1 MCIKSRAADKAQRAR
16 PQYTLRNARTEAPE
30 VALKRI
36 FLAAA
41 LFCLAAIPAQAVVT
55 RIAIDRIDSPTFDGR
70 DFGAAGRYEKLS
82 GRAFG
87 EVDPA
92 DPRNAGIVFIQE
104 APRNARGR
112 VEYVVDISIM
122 QPLDPAKGNG
132 TLLYDVVN
140 RGSRRAF
147 DVFHLGEHGGNDPAK
162 AVDAGDAFLLR
173 QGYTLV
179 VSGWQA
185 DVLREEAEIIADYPL
200 ANRGGTQI
208 SKSISV
214 ELIVT
219 RPAFTLPLG
228 WDNGRA
234 LKPYPLVERAASRAR
249 LIRRLHA
256 DAPDE
261 LIPREDWSFASCRD
275 GKTPVPSNNDI
286 CLPAG
291 FSPNYV
297 YYLSYQAA
305 DPVPAGLAFAATRDV
320 ISFLRYDTSN
330 ANPLVAHGAHE
341 PHKHSIKHT
350 IGFGRSQSGRFL
362 KDLIYQGF
370 NQDEAGRIVFDGA
383 MQLTSGGRMTNVNTE
398 FALPGR
404 FSTALVGHFA
414 AGDQFPFTYET
425 LTDPVSGRTDGLL
438 AKCRA
443 QKACPKIFHMDS
455 GTEPW
460 GGRNSLVIT
469 DPLGKKD
476 VPIPDNVR
484 LYYFAGTQ
492 HAPVLQARSNAL
504 CQNPVNPNQYKEAM
518 RALLVAM
525 QGWISAGKAPPPSRF
540 PSLASGTL
548 VKPLPQ
554 REAGFPEIP
563 GAKYTG
569 EANHLYINDNDALFP
584 KHVLNKQYAVLVP
597 RVDRDGNDLP
607 GIRSVALQV
616 PLGTHLGWNLRRK
629 GYMEDRSCYL
639 DGSFIPF
646 ARYRVDRGNDPR
658 PSLEERYGNKASYV
672 RQVETAVQRLR
683 GEGFLLPEDAERLLK
698 DARER
703 DIGL

>member
-1 MCIKSRAADKAQRAR
+1 MSASAAHAG
-16 PQYTLRNARTEAPE
+16 
-30 VALKRI
+30 I
-36 FLAAA
+36 
-41 LFCLAAIPAQAVVT
+41 T
-55 RIAIDRIDSPTFDGR
+55 RIVIDRIEAPTFDGR
-70 DFGAAGRYEKLS
+70 DFGSVGRYEKLS

-87 EVDPA
+87 EVDPN

-104 APRNARGR
+104 SPRNERGR

-122 QPLDPAKGNG
+122 QPTNPAKGSG

-140 RGSRRAF
+140 RGARRAF
-147 DVFHLGEHGGNDPAK
+147 DVFHLGEHGGNNPAK

-185 DVLREEAEIIADYPL
+185 DIPREEDEIIADYPV
-200 ANRGGTQI
+200 ANRGGSQI
-208 SKSISV
+208 AKSISI

-219 RPAFTLPLG
+219 RPTFTLHLG

-249 LIRRLHA
+249 LIRRAHA
-256 DAPDE
+256 DVPDE
-261 LIPREDWSFASCRD
+261 LIPREEWSFGSCKD
-275 GKTPVPSNNDI
+275 GKAVTPGNNEV

-297 YYLSYQAA
+297 YHLSYPAS
-305 DPVPAGLAFAATRDV
+305 DPLPMGLAFAATRDV
-320 ISFLRYDTSN
+320 VSFLRYDTSN
-330 ANPLVAHGAHE
+330 ANPLIAHGAHE
-341 PHKHSIKHT
+341 PHAHTIKYT

-362 KDLIYQGF
+362 KELIYQGF
-370 NQDEAGRIVFDGA
+370 NQDEAKRIVFDGA
-383 MQLTSGGRMTNVNTE
+383 MELTSGSRMTNVNTE

-404 FSTALVGHFA
+404 FSTPLVGHFT

-438 AKCRA
+438 AKCRE
-443 QKACPKIFHMDS
+443 QKACPKIMHMDS

-492 HAPVLQARSNAL
+492 HAPVLQSRLNAL

-518 RALLVAM
+518 RALLAGM
-525 QGWISAGKAPPPSRF
+525 QNWVSAGKTPPASRF
-540 PSLASGTL
+540 PSLAAGTL

-554 REAGFPEIP
+554 REAGFPDIP
-563 GAKYTG
+563 GRKYTG
-569 EANHLYINDNDALFP
+569 EANHLFINDTDALFP
-584 KHVLNKQYAVLVP
+584 KHVQNKQYAVLVP

-607 GIRSVALQV
+607 GVRSVTLQV
-616 PLGTHLGWNLRRK
+616 PLGTYTGWNLRRK

-646 ARYRVDRGNDPR
+646 QRYRVDRGIDPR
-658 PSLEERYGNKASYV
+658 PSLEERYGNKLNYV
-672 RQVETAVQRLR
+672 RQVEAAVQRLR
-683 GEGFLLPEDAERLLK
+683 SDGFLLAEDAERLLRE
-698 DARER
+698 ARER

>member
-1 MCIKSRAADKAQRAR
+1 VCTILRDGDKRAA
-16 PQYTLRNARTEAPE
+16 PHSQYTLHDARSEALE
-30 VALKRI
+30 VILKY
-36 FLAAA
+36 L
-41 LFCLAAIPAQAVVT
+41 LFACILGSMSVTATQAGVT
-55 RIAIDRIDSPTFDGR
+55 RIVIDRIEAPTFDGR
-70 DFGAAGRYEKLS
+70 EFGGVGRFEKLS

-92 DPRNAGIVFIQE
+92 DPLNAGIVFIQE

-112 VEYVVDISIM
+112 VEYVVDISII
-122 QPLDPAKGNG
+122 QPVDAAKGNG
-132 TLLYDVVN
+132 TILYDVVN
-140 RGSRRAF
+140 RGARRAF
-147 DVFHLGEHGGNDPAK
+147 DVFHLGEHGGNNPSK

-185 DVLREEAEIIADYPL
+185 DIPREEDEIIADYPL
-200 ANRGGTQI
+200 ANRSGGQI
-208 SKSISV
+208 AKTISV

-219 RPAFTLPLG
+219 RPAFSLPIG

-234 LKPYPLVERAASRAR
+234 LKPYPLIERAAARAR
-249 LIRRLHA
+249 LIRRAHA

-261 LIPREDWSFASCRD
+261 LIPREDWSFAACKD
-275 GKTPVPSNNDI
+275 GKTLTPSSSDI

-291 FSPNYV
+291 FSPDYV
-297 YYLSYQAA
+297 YHLSYPAT
-305 DPVPAGLAFAATRDV
+305 DPVPAGLGFAATRDIV
-320 ISFLRYDTSN
+320 SFLRYDTSS

-341 PHKHSIKHT
+341 PHKHTIKNT

-370 NQDEAGRIVFDGA
+370 NLDEAKRIVFDGA
-383 MQLTSGGRMTNVNTE
+383 MQLTSGGRVTNVNTE

-404 FSTALVGHFA
+404 FSTALVGHYTP
-414 AGDQFPFTYET
+414 GDQFPFTYET

-438 AKCRA
+438 AKCST
-443 QKACPKIFHMDS
+443 QGACPKIMHMDS

-469 DPLGKKD
+469 DPLGRRD
-476 VPIPDNVR
+476 VRVPDNVR

-525 QGWISAGKAPPPSRF
+525 QNWITAGKAPPQSRF
-540 PSLASGTL
+540 PSLAAGTL
-548 VKPLPQ
+548 VRPLPQ
-554 REAGFPEIP
+554 RDAGFPEIP
-563 GAKYTG
+563 GRKYTG
-569 EANHLYINDNDALFP
+569 EANHLYMNEVDALFP
-584 KHVLNKQYAVLVP
+584 KHVSGKQYSVLVP
-597 RVDRDGNDLP
+597 RVDRDGNDIP
-607 GIRSVALQV
+607 GVRSVTLQV
-616 PLGTHLGWNLRRK
+616 PLGTYTGWNLRRK
-629 GYMEDRSCYL
+629 GAMEDRSCYL

-646 ARYRVDRGNDPR
+646 ARYRVDRGSDPR
-658 PSLEERYGNKASYV
+658 PSLEERYGSKANYM
-672 RQVETAVQRLR
+672 RQVEAAVQRLQA
-683 GEGFLLPEDAERLLK
+683 EGFLLAEDAERLLRE
-698 DARER
+698 ARER
-703 DIGL
+703 DIGI

>member
-1 MCIKSRAADKAQRAR
+1 MCAGLRAGDKRTAAH
-16 PQYTLRNARTEAPE
+16 PQYTLPDALLEAWE
-30 VALKRI
+30 VVLKHI
-36 FLAAA
+36 LSACFIAWMSAG
-41 LFCLAAIPAQAVVT
+41 PAHAVIT
-55 RIAIDRIDSPTFDGR
+55 RIVIDRIDAPTFDGR
-70 DFGAAGRYEKLS
+70 EFGNVGRYEKLS

-87 EVDPA
+87 EVDPN
-92 DPRNAGIVFIQE
+92 DPLNAGIVFIQE
-104 APRNARGR
+104 SPRNERGR

-122 QPLDPAKGNG
+122 QPVNPAKGNG

-140 RGSRRAF
+140 RGARRAF
-147 DVFHLGEHGGNDPAK
+147 DVFHLGEHGGNNPAK

-185 DVLREEAEIIADYPL
+185 DIPREEAEIIADYPV
-200 ANRGGTQI
+200 ANRGGSQI
-208 SKSISV
+208 VKSISV

-219 RPAFTLPLG
+219 RPAFTLNLG

-234 LKPYPLVERAASRAR
+234 LKAYPLVERAASRAR
-249 LIRRLHA
+249 LIRRAHA

-261 LIPREDWSFASCRD
+261 LIPREEWYFGSCKD
-275 GKTPVPSNNDI
+275 GKVVTPGNNEI

-297 YYLSYQAA
+297 YHLSYPAS
-305 DPVPAGLAFAATRDV
+305 DPLPMGLAFAATRDV
-320 ISFLRYDTSN
+320 VSFLRYDTSN
-330 ANPLVAHGAHE
+330 ANPLIAHGAHE
-341 PHKHSIKHT
+341 PHAHTIKYT

-362 KDLIYQGF
+362 KELIYQGF
-370 NQDEAGRIVFDGA
+370 NQDEAKRIVFDGA
-383 MQLTSGGRMTNVNTE
+383 MELTSGSRMTNVNTE

-404 FSTALVGHFA
+404 FSTPLVGHFS

-438 AKCRA
+438 AKCRE
-443 QKACPKIFHMDS
+443 QKACPKIMHMDS

-492 HAPVLQARSNAL
+492 HAPVLQSRSNAL

-518 RALLVAM
+518 RALLVGM
-525 QGWISAGKAPPPSRF
+525 QNWLSAGKAPPASRF
-540 PSLASGTL
+540 PSLAAGTL

-554 REAGFPEIP
+554 REAGFPDIP
-563 GAKYTG
+563 GRKYTG
-569 EANHLYINDNDALFP
+569 DANHLFINDTDALFP
-584 KHVLNKQYAVLVP
+584 KHVQNKQYAVLVP

-607 GIRSVALQV
+607 GVRSATLQV
-616 PLGTHLGWNLRRK
+616 PLGTYTGWNLRRK

-646 ARYRVDRGNDPR
+646 ARYRVDRGSDPR
-658 PSLEERYGNKASYV
+658 PSVEERYGNKLNYV
-672 RQVETAVQRLR
+672 RQVEAAVQRLR
-683 GEGFLLPEDAERLLK
+683 ADGFLLPEDAERLLRE
-698 DARER
+698 ARER